1 MAGTGRGGGLSNARL
16 FVAAVRVRCGR
27 TPVGGRNIQPE
38 GARAVCTQLLSR
50 FTFEIIQRRSF
61 KLKKNILHPAKAG
74 LNSVAEDSERD
85 GISATWRYWTEG
97 FGALPRMYD
106 FWARDRRSNGG
117 QNPRS
122 LYRGRRQFSRY
133 RKCLCCG
140 RVGGNSRPH
149 SGREAKRP
157 DRCDQS
163 PLQRQCFHRQAGG
176 AESNWPLPR
185 AYYVGSRGEPP
196 PSPHGLYRSLSSAR
210 LGFRDSDRR
219 DDARA

>member
-74 LNSVAEDSERD
+74 LNSVAEDSERH

-117 QNPRS
+117 QKPRS
-122 LYRGRRQFSRY
+122 VFPGRRQFCRYPKMLSCRGAAGESRAEL
-133 RKCLCCG
+133 R
-140 RVGGNSRPH
+140 
-149 SGREAKRP
+149 REA
-157 DRCDQS
+157 
-163 PLQRQCFHRQAGG
+163 
-176 AESNWPLPR
+176 
-185 AYYVGSRGEPP
+185 
-196 PSPHGLYRSLSSAR
+196 
-210 LGFRDSDRR
+210 
-219 DDARA
+219 